1 MEQFIRKDEKVNGI
15 PWLVKVLIAGVLAFA
30 FLNILSFFY
39 YNVPARVSVEDG
51 ASEYKWPAY
60 SFHSQ
65 ATEGLGF
72 GRVNNDGYNNLADF
86 TENSEIDVLLMGSSH
101 FEGFNV
107 LKDENT
113 AAVLN
118 RICDKT
124 VYNIAVSE
132 HTMLRCISNLENA
145 LKKYKP
151 TEYVVIETMT
161 VSFYDAEIENALNRE
176 NRLPTYSGA
185 IMDVLQNMK
194 YLKLVYHQ
202 YDNLK
207 ASSPK
212 ENEVLNNKALI
223 DKLLEEAN
231 KTCEEHGVKLIVVFH
246 PTLTFDNDNNVYALY
261 NREDERILRESCE
274 EKGIV
279 FVNME
284 EEFIAYYK
292 TEHKLPH
299 GFDNTTP
306 GAGHLNSTG
315 HMLIAEK
322 VKEVMEAVENDF

>member
-1 MEQFIRKDEKVNGI
+1 MAFI
-15 PWLVKVLIAGVLAFA
+15 
-30 FLNILSFFY
+30 FLNVLSFFY
-39 YNVPARVSVEDG
+39 YNVPSRTPVEDG
-51 ASEYKWPAY
+51 ATEYKWPSY

-72 GRVNNDGYNNLADF
+72 GRVNNDGYNNSTDF
-86 TENSEIDVLLMGSSH
+86 TKDSNIDVLLMGSSH

-107 LKDENT
+107 LKDENV

-124 VYNIAVSE
+124 VYNIAISE
-132 HTMLRCISNLENA
+132 HTMLRCISNLEDA

-151 TEYVVIETMT
+151 NEYVVIETMT

-176 NRLPTYSGA
+176 NRLPTYSGM

-212 ENEVLNNKALI
+212 ESKALNNEALI
-223 DKLLEEAN
+223 NELLEKA
-231 KTCEEHGVKLIVVFH
+231 KITCEEYGVKMIIVFH
-246 PTLTFDNDNNVYALY
+246 PTLTYDNDNNVHALY
-261 NREDERILRESCE
+261 NTKDERILREFCE

-284 EEFIAYYK
+284 QEFIDCYK
-292 TEHKLPH
+292 SSSKLPH
-299 GFDNTTP
+299 GFSNTTP
-306 GAGHLNSTG
+306 GNGHLNSTG
-315 HMLIAEK
+315 HRLIAEK
-322 VKEVMEAVENDF
+322 IKEVMGAQEK